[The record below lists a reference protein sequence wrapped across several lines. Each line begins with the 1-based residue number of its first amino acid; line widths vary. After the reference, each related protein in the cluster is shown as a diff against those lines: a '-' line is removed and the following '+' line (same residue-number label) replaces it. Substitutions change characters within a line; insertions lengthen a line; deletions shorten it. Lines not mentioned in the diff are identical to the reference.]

1 MKNDLDSWMADLA
14 AMPADRNLGGLE
26 ARISGDI
33 ARLRQQDSAVSAM
46 APARFIALSVALVIG
61 AFAGGAMAV
70 SATRAPALGTF
81 AVGTD
86 LAPSTL
92 LAGA

>member
-1 MKNDLDSWMADLA
+1 VKNDLDSWMAELA
-14 AMPADRNLGGLE
+14 AMPPDRNLGGLE

-33 ARLRQQDSAVSAM
+33 TRLRQQNSAISAL
-46 APARFIALSVALVIG
+46 APARYIALSVALLIG

-70 SATRAPALGTF
+70 SVVRAPALDTF